1 MRRLLV
7 LLGLAT
13 AATAVLAAPP
23 TPLPSQEGRLSILQ
37 NGQPVG
43 WERYRIVRTD
53 TEVQARSESQFQS
66 HDQKVQQRTS
76 LLLNADLSPR
86 RYEWNIEGDKQA
98 WLRMDFQDSTATV
111 RYPLPTGKEDQQ
123 VFKFGTTRVALLDN
137 NVFHHFLL
145 LVQFYDFS
153 AGGPQTVQV
162 FVPQSVQPGEA
173 IIELLG
179 VETQTVDGQPQP
191 VRQLAIT
198 TADNQVMLSVTESG
212 QFLRLWVPLANVE
225 VVPAET
231 AETPP

>member
-13 AATAVLAAPP
+13 AAGAVLAAAP
-23 TPLPSQEGRLSILQ
+23 TPLPSQEGRLTILQ
-37 NGQPVG
+37 NAQTIG

-66 HDQKVQQRTS
+66 HDQKVQQRTN
-76 LLLNADLSPR
+76 LLLDADLSPR
-86 RYEWNIEGDKQA
+86 RYDWKIEGDKQA
-98 WLRMDFQDSTATV
+98 WLRMEFEDTTATV
-111 RYPLPTGKEDQQ
+111 RYPLPNGEEDQQ
-123 VFKFGTTRVALLDN
+123 VFEFGTSRVALLDN

-145 LVQFYDFS
+145 LVQFYDFA

-173 IIELLG
+173 VMVLLG
-179 VETQTVDGQPQP
+179 VETRSVDGQPQL
-191 VRQLAIT
+191 VRQLAII
-198 TADNQVMLSVTESG
+198 TADNQVMLWVTESG
-212 QFLRLWVPLANVE
+212 QFVRLWVPLANVE

-231 AETPP
+231 PP